1 MLQEE
6 TKRVAD
12 AFETLKDNRIVIEGA
27 GKIIDGVPFGKRD
40 IEKAQAL
47 SDLKQYLT
55 KGLPEDDKEYLETRV
70 KAGLDTMSNE
80 DYQVLKSEQIIKSIG
95 TDEEYSLEEDNIE
108 EEPAPVEEE
117 KIVESADSTVAQEQ
131 VPEQLNNINNEEIA
145 KIDALSK
152 DEILKMMEE
161 DKNAISRRINIIKSN
176 NGKDEKRYTSKSG
189 MTVSEYSVL
198 SRMVSVLN
206 SPQDYKEYRWEEYKG
221 LKKDLLRMDS
231 PAFKKDFNDI
241 RLEEKAWINARLEE
255 IKSNC
260 INRDKTQKQ
269 ETVVSYG
276 IEILTKDAE
285 EFGVL
290 MMMKDIVDNFMH
302 EKYPGQYQNLRRSS
316 CLHNAPEIG
325 KDLDEYMKGKATPVP
340 PTPPINPEPPK
351 PEPPKP
357 EPPKPKPEND
367 IIEVKSRKLW
377 NGIKNHKKQ
386 ILILAGIAAVAI
398 VVSAAAA
405 LIPGAI
411 TALTK
416 ANAAEKVAQEVASHA
431 SQMIQNG
438 NAWGAASAADKISL
452 HGANVGL
459 SNIISAKT
467 GIATQFTP
475 STGVWTMGGKNLSEF
490 AASSSAAVKQAASA
504 VSAAEK
510 ALGTIIGSTFAGGI
524 AGALSFGKGLS
535 IVKKKSP
542 ECLAIK
548 HEIDDF
554 YNNALKMSEEKL
566 TMKSSELSKKIRTSE
581 LITSEKKYLSRK
593 LDVAESRI
601 GKKLDKQEKMIRS
614 WTLTE
619 DNTNYDD
626 LSSSLKKS
634 PECVAIEHD
643 IDEYYNN
650 ALNMSAEVIMKSS
663 EFRTKIDT
671 SDLDPSEKM
680 YLLNKVS
687 AAVSRIKPKYEESNI
702 KEPVVAEMPKVEN
715 KQTFEDIYSS
725 SDKAPEGLTE
735 EEQAILDNVLN
746 EETQIE
752 EPSRSL

>member
-40 IEKAQAL
+40 VEQAQAL

-55 KGLPEDDKEYLETRV
+55 KGLPENDKEYLETRV
-70 KAGLDTMSNE
+70 KAGLGTISKE
-80 DYQVLKSEQIIKSIG
+80 DYQVLRSEQIIKSIG

-161 DKNAISRRINIIKSN
+161 DKNAIVTRINRIKAN
-176 NGKDEKRYTSKSG
+176 NGKDEKRYTSRSG

-198 SRMVSVLN
+198 SRMISVLN

-221 LKKDLLRMDS
+221 LKKDLMRMDS
-231 PAFKKDFNDI
+231 PIFEFTKEVSND
-241 RLEEKAWINARLEE
+241 LEAEKWWVNTRIEE
-255 IKSNC
+255 IKAEC
-260 INRDKTQKQ
+260 ANRDRSVNQEVIATQG
-269 ETVVSYG
+269 T
-276 IEILTKDAE
+276 EILRKDLE
-285 EFGVL
+285 EFGTL
-290 MMMKDIVDNFMH
+290 MNMKKILDNGMV
-302 EKYPGQYQNLRRSS
+302 ESYPGQYRTLRSS
-316 CLHNAPEIG
+316 VYVQDTPEMNPNLKNYLTQEEERVKKTDSQSNNNSI
-325 KDLDEYMKGKATPVP
+325 PVEP
-340 PTPPINPEPPK
+340 PEQETPTPNP
-351 PEPPKP
+351 
-357 EPPKPKPEND
+357 D
-367 IIEVKSRKLW
+367 DDLVEVKEVKKGLFQK
-377 NGIKNHKKQ
+377 IKDNKKK
-386 ILILAGIAAVAI
+386 ILILAGIAAVVI

-405 LIPGAI
+405 FIPGAI

-416 ANAAEKVAQEVASHA
+416 ANAAESVAKEVEGLAG
-431 SQMIQNG
+431 QMIQNG

-535 IVKKKSP
+535 MVKKKSP
-542 ECLAIK
+542 KCLEVK
-548 HEIDDF
+548 HEINELSD
-554 YNNALKMSEEKL
+554 NALDMSEE
-566 TMKSSELSKKIRTSE
+566 
-581 LITSEKKYLSRK
+581 
-593 LDVAESRI
+593 DF
-601 GKKLDKQEKMIRS
+601 
-614 WTLTE
+614 
-619 DNTNYDD
+619 D
-626 LSSSLKKS
+626 L
-634 PECVAIEHD
+634 
-643 IDEYYNN
+643 
-650 ALNMSAEVIMKSS
+650 KSS
-663 EFRTKIDT
+663 EFKKKIEESSLESNEKTYLLKKLSGVVKRTKKKQT
-671 SDLDPSEKM
+671 KQTEK
-680 YLLNKVS
+680 
-687 AAVSRIKPKYEESNI
+687 IETQ
-702 KEPVVAEMPKVEN
+702 EPVVIEPAKEDN

-725 SDKAPEGLTE
+725 SDKVPEGLTE